1 MDDTIWMK
9 PKQNGHI
16 PGKAVVNPTDL
27 AVSTEEFG
35 RMLTTYAG
43 WGMRIKFVPDDH
55 LHRWPAHE
63 VREPKAEDE

>member
-1 MDDTIWMK
+1 MIK
-9 PKQNGHI
+9 
-16 PGKAVVNPTDL
+16 DL
-27 AVSTEEFG
+27 STEEFG